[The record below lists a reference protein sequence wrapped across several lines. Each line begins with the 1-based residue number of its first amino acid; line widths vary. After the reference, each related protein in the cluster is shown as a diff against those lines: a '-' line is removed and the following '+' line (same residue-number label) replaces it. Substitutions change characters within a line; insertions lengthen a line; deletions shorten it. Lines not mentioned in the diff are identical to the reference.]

1 MILEIPRYCCPVEI
15 FYFVFFLSKIF
26 VMYIAA
32 LVETAVL
39 DTHFTQVVSQSCSY
53 IEKKIQAAL
62 CITHADDQMVEICEA
77 LDKWH

>member
-1 MILEIPRYCCPVEI
+1 
-15 FYFVFFLSKIF
+15 
-26 VMYIAA
+26 MYIAA

-62 CITHADDQMVEICEA
+62 CITHADDQMVEICEP